1 MSSLLD
7 DMTLDEVDANRHD
20 LIKQRV
26 INTILL
32 AIRQAFGLKL
42 TVGLLLNIEKSNE

>member
-20 LIKQRV
+20 LIKLRV
-26 INTILL
+26 INAIIDT
-32 AIRQAFGLKL
+32 IRQAFG
-42 TVGLLLNIEKSNE
+42 TTIT